1 MAKAKTTPDTDTPEA
16 EVVAP
21 EMPEQTGAP
30 QEQPPGLDLQDIS
43 AALNLVNVAIK
54 RGAYER
60 TELRQVLDVTD
71 KLDVFLNYQAQ
82 AQAAMAAQKGE

>member
-1 MAKAKTTPDTDTPEA
+1 MAKATPDTDTPDA

-21 EMPEQTGAP
+21 TGTP
-30 QEQPPGLDLQDIS
+30 QQQPPGLDLQDIS
-43 AALNLVNVAIK
+43 ATLNLVNVAIK

-60 TELRQVLDVTD
+60 TELRQVLDITD
-71 KLDVFLNYQAQ
+71 KLDVFLKYQAE